1 MNYYSLLIHLTKL
14 YPSRKEQKTK
24 VEKLLIANDKPLTDG
39 LVEQAFLDTFIHK
52 PLLVIDDLGENDTS
66 GNAEWAKRDRERL
79 SEILDNRYQSMPTI
93 ITSNM
98 TVDQVEQF
106 LGDRAF
112 DRLQERLVII
122 RCDWESHRQ
131 QNRVVMEL

>member
-14 YPSRKEQKTK
+14 YPTRKEQKTK
-24 VEKLLIANDKPLTDG
+24 VEKLLIAND
-39 LVEQAFLDTFIHK
+39 K